1 MSEEGLGPETS
12 QKMQLKILGVD
23 LVIGFFLCF
32 LFYTIVFP
40 LAPAFKYV
48 GMFTFCCANC
58 IAGHGMKIAV
68 KCITRQPGNRTIAID
83 NVCNL
88 LAIPQCIV

>member
-48 GMFTFCCANC
+48 MGWDVYLLYIFSLCNDCCANC
-58 IAGHGMKIAV
+58 IAGHGMKIA
-68 KCITRQPGNRTIAID
+68 